1 MTAIKPPET
10 TSSATEFSGTGII
23 HSPAN
28 GAIAGEVQ
36 WTNPADV
43 PTIVAGLRAAQ
54 REWEQRGA
62 SGRAKV
68 LARFAVW
75 LGEHRGEIEELLIK
89 ETGKSAVDAAQE
101 VPMLIMII
109 SYYIKTAEKA
119 LAPEKRPAALPFM
132 AIKKITVHYRPRAV
146 VGIIAPWN
154 YPVANALMDG
164 LGALAAGCAVLLKPS
179 ERTPLTAEVLRR
191 GWQESGGP
199 QVFELAQGARAVSE
213 AVVDNVDYLQFTGS
227 SATGS
232 KVMERAARRLT
243 PVSLELGG
251 KDPMIV
257 LEDADVDLAAHA
269 AVWGAMFNAGQTC
282 VSVERVYV
290 LEQVYDQF
298 VQAVVRD
305 VKELQVGAGE
315 GHAFGALIDEQQL
328 SVTERHVREA
338 VAAGA
343 KALTGG
349 QRTNTSGSFYPPTV
363 LVDVDH
369 SMACMTEETF
379 GPTLPIMKVGSVEE
393 AIRLANDSEYGL
405 SGSVFSRDFDRAKEV
420 ALQLDC
426 GAVNINDV
434 ITNLMCTTAPMGG
447 WKTSGI
453 GARFGGADGLR
464 KFCRVETVVGPRT
477 NVGAGQNY
485 YHNSLKALKRVEQAD
500 DQDGAVA
507 SASRRQVGPLRA
519 LRADGAVVAVRHRRA
534 GHCRA
539 DGMDTDPRRR
549 RQRIHGNGSQSGGR

>member
-1 MTAIKPPET
+1 MATMTAIKPPET
-10 TSSATEFSGTGII
+10 APSTTDFSGTGTIYN
-23 HSPAN
+23 PAT
-28 GAIAGEVQ
+28 GAIAGQVQ
-36 WTNPADV
+36 WTEAADV
-43 PTIVAGLRAAQ
+43 PAIAEGLRATQ
-54 REWEQRGA
+54 REWEQRGPG
-62 SGRAKV
+62 GRAKV

-75 LGEHRGEIEELLIK
+75 LSEHRGELEDLLIK

-101 VPMLIMII
+101 VPLAIMLL
-109 SYYIKTAEKA
+109 SYYIRTMAKA
-119 LAPEKRPAALPFM
+119 LEPEKRPAALPFM
-132 AIKKITVHYRPRAV
+132 AIKKVTVHYRPRAV
-146 VGIIAPWN
+146 VGVIAPWN

-164 LGALAAGCAVLLKPS
+164 IGALAAGCAVLLKPS

-191 GWQESGGP
+191 GWLESGAP
-199 QVFELAQGARAVSE
+199 DVFAVVQGARTVSE
-213 AVVDNVDYLQFTGS
+213 AVVDNSDYVQFTGS
-227 SATGS
+227 CATGS

-251 KDPMIV
+251 KDPMLV

-298 VQAVVRD
+298 VDAVVRD
-305 VKELQVGAGE
+305 VKALQVGAGE
-315 GHAFGALIDEQQL
+315 GNNFGAMIDEQQL
-328 SVTERHVREA
+328 AVTERHVREA

-343 KALTGG
+343 RALTGG
-349 QRTNTSGSFYPPTV
+349 QRTTTAGSFYPPTV

-369 SMACMTEETF
+369 SMSCMTEETF
-379 GPTLPIMKVGSVEE
+379 GPTLPIMKVGSVAE
-393 AIRLANDSEYGL
+393 AVRLANDSEYGL
-405 SGSVFSRDFDRAKEV
+405 SASVFSQDFDRAKEV

-464 KFCRVETVVGPRT
+464 KFCRVETVVAPRT
-477 NVGAGQNY
+477 NVGAGGNY
-485 YHNSLKALKRVEQAD
+485 YHNSLKALKRTNKLMTKMAL
-500 DQDGAVA
+500 
-507 SASRRQVGPLRA
+507 SR
-519 LRADGAVVAVRHRRA
+519 
-534 GHCRA
+534 
-539 DGMDTDPRRR
+539 PRRTAK
-549 RQRIHGNGSQSGGR
+549 

>member
-1 MTAIKPPET
+1 MTATPEVD
-10 TSSATEFSGTGII
+10 ATDTATIN
-23 HSPAN
+23 SPAT
-28 GAIAGEVQ
+28 GAVAGTVR
-36 WTNPADV
+36 WTDPADV
-43 PTIVAGLRAAQ
+43 PRIVAGLRHAQ
-54 REWEQRGA
+54 REWEARGA
-62 SGRAKV
+62 AGRAKV

-75 LGEHRGEIEELLIK
+75 MGEHRDEIEALLIK
-89 ETGKSAVDAAQE
+89 ETGKSATDAAQE
-101 VPMLIMII
+101 VPMLIMIA
-109 SYYIKTAEKA
+109 SYYVKTMEKA
-119 LAPEKRPAALPFM
+119 LAPESRPAALPFM
-132 AIKKITVHYRPRAV
+132 AIKQVTVHYRPRPV
-146 VGIIAPWN
+146 VAIIAPWN

-164 LGALAAGCAVLLKPS
+164 IGALAAGCAVLLKPS

-191 GWQESGGP
+191 GWLESGAP
-199 QVFELAQGARAVSE
+199 DVLAVVQGAREVSE
-213 AVVDNVDYLQFTGS
+213 AVVDNVYYIQFTGS
-227 SATGS
+227 CATGS

-257 LEDADVDLAAHA
+257 LEDADVGLAAHA

-315 GHAFGALIDEQQL
+315 GHDFGALIDEQQL

-338 VAAGA
+338 VSAGA

-464 KFCRVETVVGPRT
+464 KFCRVETIVGPRT
-477 NVGAGQNY
+477 NVGAGQNS
-485 YHNSLKALKRVEQAD
+485 YHNSLKALKRVNKMMTRMAL
-500 DQDGAVA
+500 
-507 SASRRQVGPLRA
+507 SR
-519 LRADGAVVAVRHRRA
+519 
-534 GHCRA
+534 
-539 DGMDTDPRRR
+539 PRRVAK
-549 RQRIHGNGSQSGGR
+549 